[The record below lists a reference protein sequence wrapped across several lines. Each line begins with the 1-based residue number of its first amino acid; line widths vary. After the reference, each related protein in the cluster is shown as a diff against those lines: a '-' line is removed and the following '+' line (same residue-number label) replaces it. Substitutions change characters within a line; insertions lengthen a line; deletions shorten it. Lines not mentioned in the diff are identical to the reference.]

1 MEGEQDGRGLQVEQL
16 RQALLSAR
24 ARLESERLTAVAV
37 DRAASEE
44 TGSARPRRA
53 WRLVVPAATLAV
65 GMVLGF
71 ALGSARAGRE
81 PAGAAAARPPTTRP
95 APPTSVV
102 VRPSASPA
110 CLETATRGDRLIELL
125 VTNQRDKVADLLVA
139 YTVASRQCRRDASP

>member
-1 MEGEQDGRGLQVEQL
+1 MAGEQDGRGLQAEQL

-24 ARLESERLTAVAV
+24 ARLESERLTAAV

-81 PAGAAAARPPTTRP
+81 PAGVAAARPPTTRP

-139 YTVASRQCRRDASP
+139 YTVASRQCRKDASP